1 MVAPD
6 AMKRKI
12 LKRSTFFYQFIPPEH
27 LKTKEYLE
35 KKRLD
40 NKAEIDSTSKETQQ
54 NLNSN
59 DKNLEVI
66 KQTKLSGVMISDA
79 IKCDKITE
87 YLEKK
92 AYSRME
98 LLRKVAEYTK

>member
-12 LKRSTFFYQFIPPEH
+12 LKRSTFFYQFITPEH

-79 IKCDKITE
+79 ISVIKLLSTW
-87 YLEKK
+87 KK
-92 AYSRME
+92 KHIQEWNY
-98 LLRKVAEYTK
+98 